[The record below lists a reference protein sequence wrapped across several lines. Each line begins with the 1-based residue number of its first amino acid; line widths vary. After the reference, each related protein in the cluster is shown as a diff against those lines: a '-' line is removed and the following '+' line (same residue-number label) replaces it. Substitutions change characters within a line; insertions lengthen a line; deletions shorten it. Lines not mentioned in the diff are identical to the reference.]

1 MDVVADMLAQGAS
14 VEELLEGYPTLDKGR
29 IAMAP
34 LCTRTFPVRK
44 SANRSPWS
52 GKRPQGERSFRLSD
66 LLRNGQQERLQDNDQ
81 EDSV

>member
-52 GKRPQGERSFRLSD
+52 GKKPQGERSFRSD